1 VGVDGLVSMSRI
13 ARACGLAAGASLLVA
28 GLTGGA
34 RVSAE
39 SPFSAYDGR
48 LAKALFRTDRV
59 GDALAAVAASAP
71 AAAKPLLSA
80 AADRARQPE
89 PALADP
95 AGPPKPIEMARL
107 ARRRVLAQSMVALVG
122 TPAARAESV
131 AASDALVRMSA
142 EPVES
147 ALAIEIPLGDAQLAE
162 GYLKEH
168 RDSALTPWFYVYLMT
183 QYRLAFERQTAAQ
196 ALAGQKTS
204 AKKYRAFLLRAKEST
219 DPLVKAA
226 ADDVD
231 AQLWLE
237 RQTLA
242 HPRDFDP
249 DACCRD
255 K

>member
-1 VGVDGLVSMSRI
+1 VGADGLVSTSRI
-13 ARACGLAAGASLLVA
+13 ARACGLAAGAALLIA
-28 GLTGGA
+28 GMPGNV

-39 SPFSAYDGR
+39 SPFSPYDGR
-48 LAKALFRTDRV
+48 LAKALFRSDRV
-59 GDALAAVAASAP
+59 GDELAAVAASAP
-71 AAAKPLLSA
+71 AAARPMLSA

-89 PALADP
+89 PALVSP
-95 AGPPKPIEMARL
+95 AGPPNPLVAARI

-122 TPAARAESV
+122 TPEARAESV

-162 GYLKEH
+162 GYLKAH
-168 RDSALTPWFYVYLMT
+168 RESALAPWLYVYLMT
-183 QYRLAFERQTAAQ
+183 QYRFAFERQTAAQ
-196 ALAGQKTS
+196 ALAGQKAS

-219 DPLVKAA
+219 DPLLKAV
-226 ADDVD
+226 ADDID

-237 RQTLA
+237 RQTLP